1 MPPASCEEELQ
12 RVCRSDH
19 GAGVGLSH
27 DSFEIVG
34 IFLTLF
40 PYFSVDPSFVTE
52 TGTCRQSPIEIAAE
66 KDPELSLHL
75 VKTKLSQLICQER
88 ETVKTKEDFAGFLK
102 MVSPTTVR
110 MENKFWTLCQLEGA
124 FAAGNTLLQE
134 AVSKDKTDI
143 VSLLLKHG

>member
-19 GAGVGLSH
+19 GARVGLNC
-27 DSFEIVG
+27 DFEIVG
-34 IFLTLF
+34 ILTLF

-75 VKTKLSQLICQER
+75 VKTRLSQLICQEG

>member
-19 GAGVGLSH
+19 GAVVGLSH

-34 IFLTLF
+34 ILTLF

-75 VKTKLSQLICQER
+75 LKTKLSQLICQEG
-88 ETVKTKEDFAGFLK
+88 ETVKAKEDFARFLK
-102 MVSPTTVR
+102 TVSPTKVLS
-110 MENKFWTLCQLEGA
+110 MVNKFW
-124 FAAGNTLLQE
+124 N
-134 AVSKDKTDI
+134 I
-143 VSLLLKHG
+143 

>member
-19 GAGVGLSH
+19 GAGVGLTH
-27 DSFEIVG
+27 GFEIVG
-34 IFLTLF
+34 IWTLF
-40 PYFSVDPSFVTE
+40 PNFSVDPSFVTE

-75 VKTKLSQLICQER
+75 LKTKLSQLICQEG
-88 ETVKTKEDFAGFLK
+88 ETVKAKEDFARFLK
-102 MVSPTTVR
+102 TVSPTKVR
-110 MENKFWTLCQLEGA
+110 MVNKFWTLCQLEGA
-124 FAAGNTLLQE
+124 FATGNTFLQE
-134 AVSKDKTDI
+134 AVYKDKTDI

>member
-19 GAGVGLSH
+19 GASVGLNY
-27 DSFEIVG
+27 DFEIVG
-34 IFLTLF
+34 ILTLF

-75 VKTKLSQLICQER
+75 VKTKLSQLICQEG
-88 ETVKTKEDFAGFLK
+88 ETVKAKEDFARFLK
-102 MVSPTTVR
+102 TVSPTQVR
-110 MENKFWTLCQLEGA
+110 MANRF
-124 FAAGNTLLQE
+124 
-134 AVSKDKTDI
+134 
-143 VSLLLKHG
+143 

>member
-19 GAGVGLSH
+19 GARVRLSH
-27 DSFEIVG
+27 GFEIVG
-34 IFLTLF
+34 ILTLF

-75 VKTKLSQLICQER
+75 LKTKLSQLICQEG
-88 ETVKTKEDFAGFLK
+88 ETVKAKEDFARFLK
-102 MVSPTTVR
+102 TVSPTKVR
-110 MENKFWTLCQLEGA
+110 MVNKFWTLC
-124 FAAGNTLLQE
+124 
-134 AVSKDKTDI
+134 
-143 VSLLLKHG
+143 SLKVVLRLGTHSCKRLSTRTRPILSACF

>member
-1 MPPASCEEELQ
+1 M
-12 RVCRSDH
+12 
-19 GAGVGLSH
+19 
-27 DSFEIVG
+27 G
-34 IFLTLF
+34 ILTLL

-75 VKTKLSQLICQER
+75 VKTRLSQLICQEG

-102 MVSPTTVR
+102 MVSPTKVR
-110 MENKFWTLCQLEGA
+110 MVNKFWTLCQLEGA

>member
-19 GAGVGLSH
+19 GAGVGLTH
-27 DSFEIVG
+27 GFEIVG
-34 IFLTLF
+34 IWTLF

-52 TGTCRQSPIEIAAE
+52 TGTCRQSPIEMSAE

-75 VKTKLSQLICQER
+75 LKTKLSQLICQEG
-88 ETVKTKEDFAGFLK
+88 ETVKTKEDFARFLK
-102 MVSPTTVR
+102 TVSPTEVR
-110 MENKFWTLCQLEGA
+110 MVNKFWTLCQLEGA
-124 FAAGNTLLQE
+124 FAAGNTFLQE
-134 AVSKDKTDI
+134 AVYKDKTDI

>member
-19 GAGVGLSH
+19 GARVGLNY
-27 DSFEIVG
+27 DFEIVG
-34 IFLTLF
+34 ILTLF

-75 VKTKLSQLICQER
+75 LKTKLSQLISQEG
-88 ETVKTKEDFAGFLK
+88 ETVKAKEDFARFLK
-102 MVSPTTVR
+102 TVSPTEVR
-110 MENKFWTLCQLEGA
+110 MVYES
-124 FAAGNTLLQE
+124 FATVGEIRVWWRADFQSGSR
-134 AVSKDKTDI
+134 V
-143 VSLLLKHG
+143 LKKVF

>member
-19 GAGVGLSH
+19 GARVGLSH
-27 DSFEIVG
+27 GFEIVG
-34 IFLTLF
+34 ILTLF

-75 VKTKLSQLICQER
+75 VKTRLSQLICQEG

-102 MVSPTTVR
+102 MVSPTKVR
-110 MENKFWTLCQLEGA
+110 MVNKFWTLCQLEGA
-124 FAAGNTLLQE
+124 FAAGNTFLQE
-134 AVSKDKTDI
+134 AVYKDKTDI